1 MSTTA
6 TPDICIYA
14 CVCVCM
20 CIHICTYILGKNV
33 SSLPQRP
40 TEMKCHCDRAAAL
53 QLCTVQC
60 TAAAA
65 AAASQS
71 PLSSHRTL
79 QSYIQESGETFT
91 RTTGRTGDCGSQRR
105 SRTQHCDK
113 WIFTRNPQDFFKC
126 NCAR

>member
-1 MSTTA
+1 MEK
-6 TPDICIYA
+6 C
-14 CVCVCM
+14 
-20 CIHICTYILGKNV
+20 
-33 SSLPQRP
+33 SSKPR
-40 TEMKCHCDRAAAL
+40 HCSCALCNAL
-53 QLCTVQC
+53 QQQQQQQQP
-60 TAAAA
+60 
-65 AAASQS
+65 QS
-71 PLSSHRTL
+71 PSPSPSPSLSSHRTL